1 MTKIKKIIKCF
12 WPMLL
17 GIVVCIGFQIIVN
30 PSKLPLNQSVISDMI
45 AQMVTEEKRQMDY
58 MWYILKLRCSQIV
71 FLLVFKFLKKEKI
84 GNFLWLWIIGMG
96 IGIGAYYFVR
106 TYHILGL
113 LLFAGFLFPHIFLY
127 LFAYYKYIKIDYIGQ
142 YRDAKASQRRGN
154 IAQKIK
160 IFLVVIIGIMSEF
173 YVNPYLVNFLGKII
187 YIKNYKI

>member
-1 MTKIKKIIKCF
+1 
-12 WPMLL
+12 MLL
-17 GIVVCIGFQIIVN
+17 GIVICIGFQIIVN
-30 PSKLPLNQSVISDMI
+30 PSELPLNQSVISDMI
-45 AQMVTEEKRQMDY
+45 AQMVAQEKRQMDY

-71 FLLVFKFLKKEKI
+71 FLLVFKFIKKEKI

-113 LLFAGFLFPHIFLY
+113 LLYAGFLFPHVFLY
-127 LFAYYKYIKIDYIGQ
+127 LFAYYKYINIDYISQ
-142 YRDAKASQRRGN
+142 YREANATQRKGK

>member
-1 MTKIKKIIKCF
+1 
-12 WPMLL
+12 MLL
-17 GIVVCIGFQIIVN
+17 GIVICIGFQIIVN
-30 PSKLPLNQSVISDMI
+30 PSELPLNQSVISDMI
-45 AQMVTEEKRQMDY
+45 AQMVAQEKRQMDY

-71 FLLVFKFLKKEKI
+71 FLLVFKFIKKEKI

-96 IGIGAYYFVR
+96 IGIGAYYFIR

-113 LLFAGFLFPHIFLY
+113 LLYAGFLFPHVFLY
-127 LFAYYKYIKIDYIGQ
+127 LFAYYKYISIDYIGQ
-142 YRDAKASQRRGN
+142 YREANATQRRGK